1 MNPKLHFPTWLQ
13 SNWGHIPGLILLGCV
28 VALLI
33 HIFFLP
39 AFAADEIAFFIW
51 GDAMKDNPPSLHAWD
66 FLFRYNRAGYGASY
80 WTVYINLIEHF
91 GVYGIWAMRVLAC
104 AAFIGIS
111 LAIAVVGNMAQ
122 RYLGY
127 LLMALWLSMPAAW
140 WFGKVTG
147 PESFA
152 LAFAVFGVLLLY
164 VVSHNER
171 LPWRVKPIVAESLA
185 WLLIGGAISLK
196 ATNLPSAMFAFLIVF
211 AMPKI
216 WEEHSKSV
224 VLKKMLFAIGLMA
237 CGLVIC
243 SPNAILNPSQFL
255 FHLTELPRTNAWKWE
270 IAKMSLSNQLWGWD
284 GIFAGGLLQWG
295 LCPLAMCVLG
305 LALLIKSPR
314 VFAILLATF
323 LACWGMICS
332 SGFLLGWYWFG
343 WISMIALAI
352 LWAIRENSSNR
363 VITSA
368 IVVTILINI
377 FYQAPAVISRYQLKA
392 EQSLALAQLD
402 EVQHAIDDNTQDRQ
416 YDLVLDYWE
425 VSHIGGLYFKA
436 SPGKEIF
443 QMTPRYFPAF
453 AKDKADPNDAR
464 TNKGQAVEA
473 ETMTKII
480 RLGEEGTQG
489 KSVLLVLSKRLAS
502 KHAFG
507 DMPTFSR
514 DRIIPQSP
522 PGTTCTELLDLPYTL
537 VYELRTTREKSS
549 EIGDSTIQKAS
560 LEIPLE

>member
-1 MNPKLHFPTWLQ
+1 MNPKFHFPTWLQ
-13 SNWGHIPGLILLGCV
+13 SNWGHIPGLLLLGCA

-51 GDAMKDNPPSLHAWD
+51 GNSMAENSHSQYAWD
-66 FLFRYNRAGYGASY
+66 FLFRPNQAGYGASY
-80 WTVYINLIEHF
+80 WTVYINLIEQF
-91 GVYGIWAMRVLAC
+91 GVYGIWGMRVLAC

-111 LAIAVVGNMAQ
+111 LAITVVGNMAQ

-127 LLMALWLSMPAAW
+127 LMLALWLSMPVAW

-152 LAFAVFGVLLLY
+152 LAFGVFGVLLLY
-164 VVSHNER
+164 IASHNER
-171 LPWRVKPIVAESLA
+171 LPWQLKPIVAESLA
-185 WLLIGGAISLK
+185 WLLIGGAVALK
-196 ATNLPSAMFAFLIVF
+196 ATNLPGALFAFLIVF

-216 WEEHSKSV
+216 WEEHSKAGV
-224 VLKKMLFAIGLMA
+224 FKKMLFAIGLMA
-237 CGLVIC
+237 GGFIIC

-255 FHLTELPRTNAWKWE
+255 FHLTEQPRVNAWKWD

-295 LCPLAMCVLG
+295 LCPLAMSVLG
-305 LALLIKSPR
+305 LSLLIKSPR

-323 LACWGMICS
+323 LACWAMISS
-332 SGFLLGWYWFG
+332 SGFVLGWYWFG
-343 WISMIALAI
+343 WIPMIVLAI
-352 LWAIRENSSNR
+352 LWGIRENSSNR
-363 VITSA
+363 MIASA
-368 IVVTILINI
+368 IVVTILINLY
-377 FYQAPAVISRYQLKA
+377 YQAPAVISRYQLKA
-392 EQSLALAQLD
+392 EQALALAQLD
-402 EVQHAIDDNTQDRQ
+402 KVQHAIEDKTKGRQ

-425 VSHIGGLYFKA
+425 VSHIGGLHFKA
-436 SPGKEIF
+436 SPETEVF

-453 AKDKADPNDAR
+453 AKDKADPNDTR
-464 TNKGQAVEA
+464 TNQGQAIEA
-473 ETMTKII
+473 ETLTKII

-489 KSVLLVLSKRLAS
+489 KSVLLVMSKRLAS
-502 KHAFG
+502 KHLFG

-514 DRIIPQSP
+514 ERIIPKSP

-537 VYELRTTREKSS
+537 VYELRTTHEKST
-549 EIGDSTIQKAS
+549 ENEDSTVQKAS
-560 LEIPLE
+560 LEAPLK